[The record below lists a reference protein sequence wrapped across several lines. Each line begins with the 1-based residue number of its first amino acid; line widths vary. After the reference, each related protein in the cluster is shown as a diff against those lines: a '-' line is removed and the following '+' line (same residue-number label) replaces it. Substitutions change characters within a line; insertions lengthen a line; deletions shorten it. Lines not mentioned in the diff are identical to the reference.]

1 MKINRQPLP
10 ELTEEIVRK
19 DHEFWTQ
26 YSERLIGNWITYET
40 SVKDIAAFV
49 ERVYLRRDFRGFTGD
64 RKFVRDDQAQKAF
77 SKLRS
82 SIAGVYAWRI
92 NDPENRDPVV
102 QQRMIKEADFALR
115 QAFAFCPYSPEAV
128 FRYVNLLASL
138 QRIDDA
144 LLIVT
149 TCQKLDPYNRQ
160 VAGVVRDLQD
170 IKKRQAEV
178 NPKQLTLAQMEQAV
192 RENPANFQ
200 GAFNLA
206 AAYLQLQQNSQALQV
221 LDRVLNHPQAEAN
234 ALRALLQAYASI
246 GHLDGLQRTVTKL
259 EAQLG
264 ANPTDFSAALGLAE
278 GYQHLQRTDAA
289 IRTLDQVVK
298 HPQVD
303 TAALLQA
310 AQQYAALTNY
320 QKLEAAL
327 EQVTKLSPGLAEA
340 WYDLAA
346 LKAVLGKSQ
355 EALPALRHAA
365 DLSAKRLRQDSKARD
380 LRAEA
385 GQDPRFVSLRQ
396 MPEFQQLTAPR

>member
-1 MKINRQPLP
+1 
-10 ELTEEIVRK
+10 
-19 DHEFWTQ
+19 
-26 YSERLIGNWITYET
+26 
-40 SVKDIAAFV
+40 
-49 ERVYLRRDFRGFTGD
+49 
-64 RKFVRDDQAQKAF
+64 
-77 SKLRS
+77 
-82 SIAGVYAWRI
+82 VYAWRI

-259 EAQLG
+259 EAQSG